1 MGVSAVAALGC
12 SSWLVP
18 YSFHRCWG
26 VREEHHRQTDEVS
39 STRTC
44 PVPAEVLGTP
54 GHNGIGVGLLGCTGQ
69 RRGGSKCLEKGCDA
83 ANGISAIPR
92 VPMSLLPS
100 SHRLGALQGMNISS
114 AGSGRGGEL
123 GCLAAERHGES
134 KHLVGRWQ
142 RGGWHCGQG
151 MLTLRPVPRIIHED
165 GYSEEECRQYKAVVY
180 SNTIQSIMAIIKAM
194 GNLQIDFGD
203 SSRAV
208 RVPLCACCAHIPSGN
223 TAFLSRTRAQV
234 ALPNPFCCPTL
245 QDLVRQGKPKR

>member
-1 MGVSAVAALGC
+1 MASDVDAAIQSLLSNNCHDQGKMLLAPASCKTPGCCGTALLWALSPPAALEVHWVFSFLAQQGSTKPYSGRWKPLWWLCYFCAVLHSVLEITTLKRGIGSAGSPGVLSGDIPAFWAPPWLLGTVLAAGALRVPAHPMGVSAVAALGC

-100 SHRLGALQGMNISS
+100 SHKLGALQGMNISS
-114 AGSGRGGEL
+114 AQQP
-123 GCLAAERHGES
+123 
-134 KHLVGRWQ
+134 RW
-142 RGGWHCGQG
+142 
-151 MLTLRPVPRIIHED
+151 
-165 GYSEEECRQYKAVVY
+165 
-180 SNTIQSIMAIIKAM
+180 
-194 GNLQIDFGD
+194 
-203 SSRAV
+203 
-208 RVPLCACCAHIPSGN
+208 
-223 TAFLSRTRAQV
+223 
-234 ALPNPFCCPTL
+234 
-245 QDLVRQGKPKR
+245 